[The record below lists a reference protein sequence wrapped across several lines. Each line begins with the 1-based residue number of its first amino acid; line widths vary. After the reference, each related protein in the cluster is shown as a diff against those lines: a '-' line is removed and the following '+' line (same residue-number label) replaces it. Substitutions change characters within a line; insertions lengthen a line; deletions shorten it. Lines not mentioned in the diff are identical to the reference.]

1 MYTAQNTSAYG
12 QTNGRGRNDQLRDST
27 ESVNSTNIAPVA
39 NVTIASRESHER
51 PRRAPHLT
59 RALQHRN
66 YRLFFSGQ
74 TVSLVGTWIT
84 RIATSWLVYRLSGSV
99 FLLGVV
105 GFFGQIPTLILAPFA
120 GVLVDRMD
128 RHRILVVTQFLSM
141 LQSVGLAVLT
151 FSGII
156 TVADVLMLQVAQGI
170 INAFDTPARQAFVV
184 EMVEDRA
191 DLPNAI
197 ALNSSMVNASRVIG
211 PSIGG
216 LIIAAVGEGW
226 CFTIDAVSYLAVIA
240 SLLAMRIVKL
250 EKTRPDTHVWEE
262 LRNGFQYVTRF
273 VPVRESLLL
282 LALVGTMGMPYTVL
296 MPAIAAGVLH
306 GGPHTLGYLM
316 TASGLGAL
324 GGALYLASR
333 TSVLGLGR
341 AIVVATITF
350 GAALVAFSL
359 SRVLWLSLLLM
370 PFVGGGMMVEM
381 ASTNTIIQTIVDDQM
396 RGRVMA
402 FYTMA
407 FLGTAPLGSLLAGF
421 VADHIG
427 PMKTI
432 MLGGASCIIAGA
444 VFAWRLPTLRAHVR
458 PIYIERGILA
468 ATEIEAGS
476 KAL

>member
-1 MYTAQNTSAYG
+1 V
-12 QTNGRGRNDQLRDST
+12 ST
-27 ESVNSTNIAPVA
+27 PSRAP
-39 NVTIASRESHER
+39 HER
-51 PRRAPHLT
+51 PRRSPHLT

-99 FLLGVV
+99 FLLGIV

-120 GVLVDRMD
+120 GVLVDRWD

-141 LQSVGLAVLT
+141 LQSVALAVLT
-151 FSGII
+151 FARII
-156 TVADVLMLQVAQGI
+156 TVPDVLILQVVQGI

-197 ALNSSMVNASRVIG
+197 ALNSSMVNVSRVIG
-211 PSIGG
+211 PSVAG
-216 LIIAAVGEGW
+216 LVIAAVGEAW
-226 CFTIDAVSYLAVIA
+226 CFTIDAISYVAVIA
-240 SLLAMRIVKL
+240 SLLAMRIVKI
-250 EKTRPDTHVWEE
+250 ERTRAETRVWEE
-262 LRNGFQYVTRF
+262 LSDGFRYVAHF
-273 VPVRESLLL
+273 APVRESLLL
-282 LALVGTMGMPYTVL
+282 LALVGTMGVPYTVL
-296 MPAIAAGVLH
+296 MPAIASSVLH

-316 TASGLGAL
+316 TASGVGAL
-324 GGALYLASR
+324 CGALYLASR

-341 AIVVATITF
+341 AIVVATMTF
-350 GAALVAFSL
+350 GAGLIAFSF
-359 SRVLWLSLLLM
+359 SRSVWLSLLIL

-381 ASTNTIIQTIVDDQM
+381 ASTNTILQTIVDDQM

-402 FYTMA
+402 FYTMS

-432 MLGGASCIIAGA
+432 LVGGTSCIIGGA
-444 VFAWRLPTLRAHVR
+444 LFALRLPKLRARVR
-458 PIYIERGILA
+458 PIYIERGILMA
-468 ATEIEAGS
+468 AEIEGGS

>member
-1 MYTAQNTSAYG
+1 MARRTGGVAAISSG
-12 QTNGRGRNDQLRDST
+12 DST
-27 ESVNSTNIAPVA
+27 EPVNSTNIAPVA
-39 NVTIASRESHER
+39 NVTIASQEPGDRA
-51 PRRAPHLT
+51 RRAPHLT

-105 GFFGQIPTLILAPFA
+105 GFFGQIPTLVLAPFA
-120 GVLVDRMD
+120 GVLVDRWD
-128 RHRILVVTQFLSM
+128 RHRILVITQFLSM

-151 FSGII
+151 FAGVI
-156 TVADVLMLQVAQGI
+156 TVTDVLLLQVAQGI
-170 INAFDTPARQAFVV
+170 INAFDVPARQAFVV

-191 DLPNAI
+191 DLANAI

-211 PSIGG
+211 PSLGG
-216 LIIAAVGEGW
+216 IIIAAVGEGW
-226 CFTIDAVSYLAVIA
+226 CFTIDAVSYVAVIA
-240 SLLAMRIVKL
+240 SLVAMRIVKL
-250 EKTRPDTHVWEE
+250 ERTRPDTHVWEE
-262 LRNGFQYVTRF
+262 LRNGFHYVTRF
-273 VPVRESLLL
+273 VPVRESLML

-316 TASGLGAL
+316 TASGVGAL
-324 GGALYLASR
+324 AGAFYLASR

-341 AIVVATITF
+341 VIVVATIVF
-350 GAALVAFSL
+350 GVGLVAFSL
-359 SRVLWLSLLLM
+359 SRILWLSLALM

-402 FYTMA
+402 FYAMA

-432 MLGGASCIIAGA
+432 LLGGTSCIIAGA
-444 VFAWRLPTLRAHVR
+444 VFAMRLPTLRAHVR

-468 ATEIEAGS
+468 ATEIEAGT

>member
-1 MYTAQNTSAYG
+1 
-12 QTNGRGRNDQLRDST
+12 
-27 ESVNSTNIAPVA
+27 
-39 NVTIASRESHER
+39 VTIASRGPDER

-99 FLLGVV
+99 FLLGIV

-120 GVLVDRMD
+120 GVLVDRWN
-128 RHRILVVTQFLSM
+128 RHRILVITQVLSM
-141 LQSVGLAVLT
+141 LQSVALAVLT
-151 FSGII
+151 FAGII
-156 TVADVLMLQVAQGI
+156 TVVDVLILQVVQGI

-216 LIIAAVGEGW
+216 IIIAAVGEGW
-226 CFTIDAVSYLAVIA
+226 CFAIDAVSYVAVIA
-240 SLLAMRIVKL
+240 SLVAMRIVKL
-250 EKTRPDTHVWEE
+250 ERARPDTRVLEE
-262 LRNGFQYVTRF
+262 LKNGFSYVARF
-273 VPVRESLLL
+273 APVRESLLL

-296 MPAIAAGVLH
+296 MPAIASTVLH

-316 TASGLGAL
+316 TASGVGAL

-333 TSVLGLGR
+333 TTVLGLGR
-341 AIVVATITF
+341 AIVVATMTF
-350 GAALVAFSL
+350 GVALTAFSF
-359 SRVLWLSLLLM
+359 SRNLWLSLLLM

-432 MLGGASCIIAGA
+432 LLGGTSCIIAGA
-444 VFAWRLPTLRAHVR
+444 VFAMRLPKLRAHVR

-468 ATEIEAGS
+468 AAEIEGGS